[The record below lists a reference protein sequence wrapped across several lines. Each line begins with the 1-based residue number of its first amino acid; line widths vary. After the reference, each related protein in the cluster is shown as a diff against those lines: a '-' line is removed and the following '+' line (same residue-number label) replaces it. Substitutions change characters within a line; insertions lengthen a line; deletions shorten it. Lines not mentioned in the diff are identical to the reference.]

1 MSGHSQLAVV
11 RETCK
16 RLDSPQAPPDSWMPK
31 PAFFLLSSEAKVAFA
46 TLLALYWLSESLI
59 ALRMRA
65 GHKDRTDDRGSLRL
79 IAIVFPVSWWIGV
92 PIIWLVPQA
101 SIGGSAVFGAG
112 LILMIAGQLLRWW
125 SVATLGR
132 LFTVNVAIREG
143 HQLIDSGP
151 YHFVRHPRIRLFCSF
166 ISAPHCASATS

>member
-1 MSGHSQLAVV
+1 
-11 RETCK
+11 
-16 RLDSPQAPPDSWMPK
+16 MPK